1 MADDSANQGKPNIS
15 VRLPIGGLATLAL
28 LGIAAAGYLIATRDS
43 EPEPQSVAEKALA
56 SGRNARR
63 RIGLKT
69 VIALLENDASRKV
82 VLAVLRAMARRA

>member
-43 EPEPQSVAEKALA
+43 EPDD
-56 SGRNARR
+56 
-63 RIGLKT
+63 
-69 VIALLENDASRKV
+69 NDIV
-82 VLAVLRAMARRA
+82 